1 MKIAK
6 TNKTKYPYK
15 VTFNNGRA
23 SWVPSQH
30 RFKTEYIRDH
40 GCSLVA
46 FYIALRYLGKKKTM
60 GTLLRYTRKN
70 LDKYISAKLTIK
82 GVSVGINKIMK
93 EDCAVYYPKP
103 DYKLILQCLKN
114 DRLIL
119 LETGNPIHTNVLIR
133 GSGDKYYNISDGQ
146 VKEIDVGHIVSKA
159 TTSNV
164 YRGCV
169 IVR

>member
-1 MKIAK
+1 MKI
-6 TNKTKYPYK
+6 TKTKKKKFPYK
-15 VTFNNGRA
+15 VTFNNGRE

-30 RFKTEYIRDH
+30 RFKNEYVKDH

-46 FYIALRYLGKKKTM
+46 FYIALRYLGRKKRM
-60 GTLLRYTRKN
+60 GTLLRYSRKH
-70 LDKYISAKLTIK
+70 LSKYISAKLTIK
-82 GVSVGINKIMK
+82 GVAAGINRIMG

-103 DYKLILQCLKN
+103 NLKLIKQCLDN

-119 LETGNPIHTNVLIR
+119 LETTDPVHTNVLIR
-133 GSGDKYYNISDGQ
+133 GSGDKYYNISDGK
-146 VKEIDVGHIVSKA
+146 VSEVDVGHIVSRA